1 VTDPQVT
8 VTRGFWAELFTAP
21 RLITFGMCLLVG
33 GMQVQQFRSELGNL
47 RERVGKLETDLK
59 IEYSAA
65 RADVLGRDLTA
76 IREEQTRLRLEQE
89 KVRATLEGL
98 RRDLR

>member
-1 VTDPQVT
+1 MTESQVT
-8 VTRGFWAELFTAP
+8 VSRGWWAELFTAP
-21 RLITFGMCLLVG
+21 RLITFALCIGVG

-47 RERVGKLETDLK
+47 RERVAKLETDLK

-76 IREEQTRLRLEQE
+76 IREEQTRLRMEQE
-89 KVRATLEGL
+89 KVRASLEGL